1 MTTMNF
7 KNDTDYAI
15 VVSSWIDKKSGL
27 SEYID
32 KVIPPNTAEIVTS
45 SVGEWILGSLFY
57 NEEYREKW
65 KTAGLQFASRL
76 AKFRSEPC
84 YGGDYTWNFIKDRF
98 DLKYEDG
105 VVTWSAKCV

>member
-1 MTTMNF
+1 MTF

-15 VVSSWIDKKSGL
+15 VVSSFIDKISGL

-32 KVIPPNTAEIVTS
+32 KVIPPHTEEIVTS

-57 NEEYREKW
+57 NNEYIENW
-65 KTAGLQFASRL
+65 KAAGLPFASRL

-84 YGGDYTWNFIKDRF
+84 YRGDYTWNFIIDKF
-98 DLKYEDG
+98 DLKYQDG
-105 VVTWSAKCV
+105 VVTWSAFNS